1 MDLLFSLKRRLVR
14 IQYICRVHNQA
25 WQAVNVIQRYGDFP
39 ELAAED
45 MSWMDSEKRRAAKD
59 KSMDSDI
66 ASAKVQM
73 LRTCPK
79 ET

>member
-14 IQYICRVHNQA
+14 IQYIWRVHNQA

-66 ASAKVQM
+66 A
-73 LRTCPK
+73 
-79 ET
+79 